1 MPTRDLGPMGTNQH
15 PNNSDELAR
24 IRKAAAGDRQAW
36 DELLNAHRPRLR
48 RMIGLR
54 LNQRLQGRLDASDV
68 IQETFVDAT
77 AGLAQY
83 AERAEMPFF
92 LWLRWLAGMKL
103 TTLHRKHLGCQLRD
117 AAREVSV
124 DRAAP
129 GASSTALAARL
140 LGKQTSASEVAMRSE
155 RKAQIQEVL
164 EGMDPVDR
172 EVLVLRHFEELS
184 NVEAA
189 QVLGLQEAA
198 TSKRYI
204 RALRRLKEG
213 LRTRPGGSGEYRP

>member
-1 MPTRDLGPMGTNQH
+1 MGTNQSVND
-15 PNNSDELAR
+15 PREAEL
-24 IRKAAAGDRQAW
+24 IRRAAAGDRRAW
-36 DELLNAHRPRLR
+36 DDLLNAHRPRLR
-48 RMIGLR
+48 RMIALR

-83 AERAEMPFF
+83 AERGEMPFF

-124 DRAAP
+124 DSPVP
-129 GASSTALAARL
+129 GASSAALAAQL
-140 LGKQTSASEVAMRSE
+140 LGRLTSASEVAMRSE
-155 RKAQIQEVL
+155 RKARIQEL
-164 EGMDPVDR
+164 LDAMDPVDR
-172 EVLVLRHFEELS
+172 EVLVLRHFEELN

-198 TSKRYI
+198 ASKRYI
-204 RALRRLKEG
+204 RALRRLKDE
-213 LRTRPGGSGEYRP
+213 LRTISGGSEEYRP